1 MGRVIVII
9 TAIGLAFFLWR
20 WFKVGYAK
28 SGRPFAVKAVL
39 VCAAVLLVALATAG
53 RMHWVGAVLAS
64 LLAGLR
70 FMLPMLVRSWPF
82 LQRVLQRHQQ
92 GQQQSN
98 RQAAAQAGKMTR
110 AEALAV
116 LGLDESATDGDIVSA
131 HRRLI
136 QKLHPD
142 RGGNEYLATQLNLA
156 KDTLL
161 NS

>member
-9 TAIGLAFFLWR
+9 AAVGLAFFLWR
-20 WFKVGYAK
+20 WFKLGYAK
-28 SGRPFAVKAVL
+28 RGRPFAVKALL
-39 VCAAVLLVALATAG
+39 VGAAVVLVALAAAG
-53 RMHWVGAVLAS
+53 RMHWVGAVMAS

-70 FMLPMLVRSWPF
+70 FMLPVLVRSWPF
-82 LQRVLQRHQQ
+82 LQRMLQQHQQ
-92 GQQQSN
+92 GQQHNHRPAAPQS
-98 RQAAAQAGKMTR
+98 GTMTR

-116 LGLDESATDGDIVSA
+116 LGLDESATDEDIVSA

-156 KDTLL
+156 KDTLM